1 MKCTNCGCMDSK
13 VIDSRVNEDGTCIRR
28 RRECNECG
36 KRFTTYETIEI
47 TPTYVIKKSGARQA
61 YDPVKL
67 KDGILKACEKRPVS
81 IAKIDKLVDNINK
94 IVDSNLEREVSSTY
108 IGDLVMD
115 GLKNID
121 EVAYVRF
128 ASVYRQF
135 KDINTWVS
143 ELENIIK
150 KKS

>member
-13 VIDSRVNEDGTCIRR
+13 VIDSRINEDGTCIRR
-28 RRECNECG
+28 RRECSECG
-36 KRFTTYETIEI
+36 KRFTTYETIEV

-81 IAKIDKLVDNINK
+81 IAEIDKLVDNINK

-150 KKS
+150 KKG